1 MTAKTLLLTSAILS
15 LMALGARAETELTV
29 YTAFEAELLERYAAA
44 FNKDHPDIKINWV
57 RDSHLQGAASQTF
70 VNLRLHDFFYQNKLH
85 QRGGNTA
92 SVTDARAA
100 RPACHRTEL
109 RARHHWWDC

>member
-57 RDSHLQGAASQTF
+57 RDSQSMDANASRVATSSGAGLHPAT
-70 VNLRLHDFFYQNKLH
+70 NLALRDRWP
-85 QRGGNTA
+85 RGSIG
-92 SVTDARAA
+92 
-100 RPACHRTEL
+100 
-109 RARHHWWDC
+109 